1 MKGLQWM
8 SKAYLEPKRASV
20 IKFLCENS
28 LRLKVVNYFGKKT
41 ALEMF
46 NWVLNKALKIMKSF
60 WRSLDGETRSVS
72 CET

>member
-1 MKGLQWM
+1 M

-46 NWVLNKALKIMKSF
+46 Y
-60 WRSLDGETRSVS
+60 
-72 CET
+72 

>member
-1 MKGLQWM
+1 MKGLQWK

-46 NWVLNKALKIMKSF
+46 NWILNKALKIIKFF